1 MLRTIVLRRQ
11 RARVNQTEIVH
22 LLGEMRQEHRDLD
35 VAIQALVDS
44 RHPDEMAIRRLKQ
57 RKLRLKDLIS
67 QLESDLIPDLD
78 A

>member
-1 MLRTIVLRRQ
+1 MLPTAVLRRH
-11 RARVNQTEIVH
+11 RPRVNQTEIVH
-22 LLGEMRQEHRDLD
+22 LLRELRQEHRDLD

-44 RHPDEMAIRRLKQ
+44 RHPDEMAVRRLKQ
-57 RKLRLKDLIS
+57 RKLRLKDLMS